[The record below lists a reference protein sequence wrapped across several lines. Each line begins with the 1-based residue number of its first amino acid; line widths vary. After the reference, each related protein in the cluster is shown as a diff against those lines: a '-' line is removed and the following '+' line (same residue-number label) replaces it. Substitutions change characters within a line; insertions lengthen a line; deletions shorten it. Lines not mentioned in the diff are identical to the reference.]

1 MAKHQ
6 LKSHYLLSLL
16 IIFILSSSIRKVST
30 LPLSTDSRWIV
41 DEATGRRV
49 KLACVNLASH
59 LEPMVA
65 EGLNR
70 LPINVIAQKITSMGF
85 NCVRLTWPLY
95 LVTNATL
102 GSTTVR
108 QSFRRLQLLEPIRG
122 IQANNPSLID
132 VSLLQAFKVVVRKLG
147 ENNVMVVLD
156 NHVTKPGWCCR
167 DYDGNGFFGDE
178 YFSPDLWVEGL
189 TRMATMFK
197 GTRNVVAMSLR
208 NELRGPKQN
217 SNDWYRYMT
226 RGAEAVHTANP
237 NVLVIL
243 SGLNYDGDLSFLND
257 EPVKLTFSKKLVF
270 EVHWYGF
277 TDGDGWANG
286 NPNQVC
292 GRVIDHLR
300 KSAGFLL
307 DKEHPLFV
315 SEFGIDQSGGNV
327 NDDRFIN
334 CFLGYAAELDLDWA
348 VWTVAG
354 SYYLGEGV
362 VGMSEP
368 YGLLNSDWVEIR
380 NTGFLEKL
388 SALQRPFQGTLLL
401 LVPLEVY
408 FFDPVRSV
416 R

>member
-1 MAKHQ
+1 MAKLQ
-6 LKSHYLLSLL
+6 LNLNHSLLSLL
-16 IIFILSSSIRKVST
+16 LIFILHSSSKFSA

-70 LPINVIAQKITSMGF
+70 LPINVIAHKITSMGF

-95 LVTNATL
+95 LITN
-102 GSTTVR
+102 GSITVR
-108 QSFRRLQLLEPIRG
+108 QSFRRLRLLDPIKG
-122 IQANNPSLID
+122 IQANNPSIID
-132 VSLLQAFKVVVRKLG
+132 VSLLQAFQEVVKRLG

-167 DYDGNGFFGDE
+167 DDDGNGFFGDE
-178 YFSPDLWVEGL
+178 FFSPELWVEGL
-189 TRMATMFK
+189 TRMAAMFR
-197 GTRNVVAMSLR
+197 GSRNVVAMSLR

-226 RGAEAVHTANP
+226 RGAEAVHKANP
-237 NVLVIL
+237 DVLVIL

-257 EPVKLTFSKKLVF
+257 DPVKLTFTKKVVF
-270 EVHWYGF
+270 EVHLYGWF
-277 TDGDGWANG
+277 TDGDGWKNG

-292 GRVIDHLR
+292 GLVIDQLK
-300 KSAGFLL
+300 KSAVFVL
-307 DKEHPLFV
+307 DKEYPLFV

-354 SYYLGEGV
+354 SYYLGMNE
-362 VGMSEP
+362 S
-368 YGLLNSDWVEIR
+368 YGLLNWDWVEIK
-380 NTGFLEKL
+380 NTVFLEKL
-388 SALQRPFQGTLLL
+388 SALQRPFQGN
-401 LVPLEVY
+401 
-408 FFDPVRSV
+408 FWFSV
-416 R
+416 FMCWKVC